1 MGDIVPFPSERVALA
16 RLRRAY
22 YAELE
27 RVAELDWLADG
38 RKLHVP
44 ARHVVRA
51 YFQAL
56 FREAPWQSP

>member
-1 MGDIVPFPSERVALA
+1 MGEVVQFPSVRVALA

-22 YAELE
+22 FAELE

-38 RKLHVP
+38 RKLHMP
-44 ARHVVRA
+44 NRHVVRA